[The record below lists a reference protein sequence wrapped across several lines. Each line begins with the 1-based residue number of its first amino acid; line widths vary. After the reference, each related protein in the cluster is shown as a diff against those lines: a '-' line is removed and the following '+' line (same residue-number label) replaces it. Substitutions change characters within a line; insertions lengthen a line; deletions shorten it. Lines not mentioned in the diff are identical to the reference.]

1 MANNACSLE
10 EAWGTLLPTQQEQN
24 NNTKPSEKKETP
36 KEEPNN
42 QFTEKQYREMIE
54 KQQHMIN
61 HLNQQISEEH
71 RNDKYRISNN
81 IDKHVVMS
89 GEMEQ
94 LNLDGIPKNR
104 LVLMGCGIFLLYIF
118 NSLRKRN

>member
-36 KEEPNN
+36 KEESNN

-61 HLNQQISEEH
+61 HLNQQISEE
-71 RNDKYRISNN
+71 RNNEYVIEHKNN
-81 IDKHVVMS
+81 KHVVMS
-89 GEMEQ
+89 GDMEQ